1 MRQNSFWQAL
11 KLKEPDI
18 QLKTKPNNWR
28 IQVIC
33 NVQLSQISWC
43 FNFHFLAWLY
53 LLHLHTAG
61 DGVPL
66 AEDLVQVLRAQ
77 DVPQGGLRQQPDWL
91 KVDNLATL
99 LCESEEKNS
108 LIGIAL

>member
-1 MRQNSFWQAL
+1 MFTFH
-11 KLKEPDI
+11 KME
-18 QLKTKPNNWR
+18 
-28 IQVIC
+28 
-33 NVQLSQISWC
+33 ISCC
-43 FNFHFLAWLY
+43 FDFHN

-66 AEDLVQVLRAQ
+66 TEDLVEMLRAQ

-99 LCESEEKNS
+99 LGEGGEKNS
-108 LIGIAL
+108 LIGIAH

>member
-1 MRQNSFWQAL
+1 M
-11 KLKEPDI
+11 KLKEPKSPKNNSSDI
-18 QLKTKPNNWR
+18 VKFTFHKLE
-28 IQVIC
+28 
-33 NVQLSQISWC
+33 ISCC
-43 FNFHFLAWLY
+43 FNFHFLAWLYFY

-99 LCESEEKNS
+99 LGESEEKNS
-108 LIGIAL
+108 LIGIAH